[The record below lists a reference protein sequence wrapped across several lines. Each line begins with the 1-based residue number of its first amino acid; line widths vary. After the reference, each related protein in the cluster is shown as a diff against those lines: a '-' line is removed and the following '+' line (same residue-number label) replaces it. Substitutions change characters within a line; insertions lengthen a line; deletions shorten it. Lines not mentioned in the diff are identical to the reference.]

1 MNAVELP
8 IQILLTVDIMDQLFD
23 DVKSEAFIVSMIEK
37 GCSPDKAVELCM
49 KIIEAQQQKLTRD
62 GN

>member
-1 MNAVELP
+1 LNAVELP
-8 IQILLTVDIMDQLFD
+8 IQILLTVDIMEKLLD
-23 DVKSEAFIVSMIEK
+23 DVKSHAFVLSMIEK
-37 GCSPDKAVELCM
+37 GCSPDKAIELCM

>member
-1 MNAVELP
+1 
-8 IQILLTVDIMDQLFD
+8 
-23 DVKSEAFIVSMIEK
+23 MIEK
-37 GCSPDKAVELCM
+37 GCSPDKAIELCM

>member
-1 MNAVELP
+1 
-8 IQILLTVDIMDQLFD
+8 MDQLFD

>member
-1 MNAVELP
+1 
-8 IQILLTVDIMDQLFD
+8 LLTVDIMEQLLD
-23 DVKSEAFIVSMIEK
+23 DVKSKAFVLSMIEK
-37 GCSPDKAVELCM
+37 GCSPDKAIELCM

>member
-1 MNAVELP
+1 LNAVELP

>member
-23 DVKSEAFIVSMIEK
+23 DAKSESFIVSMIEK
-37 GCSPDKAVELCM
+37 GCSPDKAIELCM